1 MKILFL
7 FYCLNSNLF
16 KNELQQIQICIFL
29 FYENYDTFN
38 RWIFLLFQ
46 FSPNHAPSHAQS
58 FESSFNKF
66 FDQ

>member
-46 FSPNHAPSHAQS
+46 FSPNHTPSHAQS